1 MRFHRPN
8 LRRLQWRLT
17 LTYTLV
23 TTAAILVVEIALLVA
38 AGYLLLGSD
47 TLPQM
52 LVPSLQEAARDLAPD
67 LADPSHHEAITRWLE
82 GFVRT
87 GKLRRGQAVS
97 VDLDPMI
104 VAFAAVVDRDGRV
117 VSMVPNTV
125 CPQGALLRECVSPRM
140 VDIMN
145 QALAGTPDTSRLV
158 TRDEGNIGIAA
169 PILTEEG
176 DIVGTLVLQL
186 SLPLSL
192 RQFSTAAAR
201 ALFPSALVVLAF
213 AAVVGTVFGFLTA
226 RGLTRR
232 LEALMRAADRWSRG
246 DFSVAVRDTSQD
258 ELGELIRR
266 LNRMAEELQNL
277 LATRE
282 ELAALEERNRL
293 ARELH
298 DAVKQQVFATVMQVA
313 AARHLLAQDPEQA
326 KIHLEEAERLAR
338 QAQQELNALIRELR
352 PAALEGKGLVAALR
366 EYVAEWSQQTG
377 IAAEVRVQ
385 GERPLPLRVE
395 QALFRI
401 VQEALSNV
409 AKHSGATRVDVHL
422 AWAPDGVT
430 LTVTDD
436 GRGFDVA
443 EARGKG
449 IGLRSIEERVAGL
462 QGWLTIDSAPGHGT
476 RIVVHLPVAR

>member
-1 MRFHRPN
+1 M
-8 LRRLQWRLT
+8 
-17 LTYTLV
+17 
-23 TTAAILVVEIALLVA
+23 
-38 AGYLLLGSD
+38 
-47 TLPQM
+47 
-52 LVPSLQEAARDLAPD
+52 
-67 LADPSHHEAITRWLE
+67 
-82 GFVRT
+82 
-87 GKLRRGQAVS
+87 
-97 VDLDPMI
+97 
-104 VAFAAVVDRDGRV
+104 
-117 VSMVPNTV
+117 
-125 CPQGALLRECVSPRM
+125 
-140 VDIMN
+140 
-145 QALAGTPDTSRLV
+145 
-158 TRDEGNIGIAA
+158 
-169 PILTEEG
+169 
-176 DIVGTLVLQL
+176 LQL

-293 ARELH
+293 ARDLH

-409 AKHSGATRVDVHL
+409 AKHSAATRVDVHL